1 MALFIRDEEVDALA
15 GELKEVL
22 KAPSKKDAVKTAL
35 QNELQRARRERTFS
49 ERIKRAQ
56 AMADAM
62 GPSDP
67 NFDMKKFTDEMWG
80 DI

>member
-1 MALFIRDEEVDALA
+1 MALFIRDETVVALA
-15 GELKEVL
+15 DELKEAL
-22 KAPSKKDAVKTAL
+22 KAPSKKEAVRTAL
-35 QNELQRARRERTFS
+35 EIALKETRRKRPFS

-56 AMADAM
+56 ALADAM

-67 NFDMKKFTDEMWG
+67 DFDMKKFMDEMWG

>member
-1 MALFIRDEEVDALA
+1 MALFIRDDAVDALA
-15 GELKEVL
+15 DELKQAL
-22 KAPSKKDAVKTAL
+22 NAPSKKDAVRTAL
-35 QNELQRARRERTFS
+35 QHELDRVRRKGSFS

-56 AMADAM
+56 AIADAI

-67 NFDMKKFTDEMWG
+67 DFDMKKFTDEMWG

>member
-1 MALFIRDEEVDALA
+1 MALFIRDETVDALA
-15 GELKEVL
+15 EELKDVL
-22 KAPSKKDAVKTAL
+22 KAPSKKDAVRTAL
-35 QNELQRARRERTFS
+35 QHELQRARRMRPFS

-56 AMADAM
+56 AVADAM

-67 NFDMKKFTDEMWG
+67 DFDMKKYTDEMWG

>member
-1 MALFIRDEEVDALA
+1 MALFIRDETVDALA
-15 GELKEVL
+15 DELKEAL
-22 KAPSKKDAVKTAL
+22 KAPSKKEAVRAAL
-35 QNELQRARRERTFS
+35 EIALKETRRKRPFS

-56 AMADAM
+56 ALADAM

-67 NFDMKKFTDEMWG
+67 DFDMKKFMDEMWG

>member
-1 MALFIRDEEVDALA
+1 MALFIRDEAVDALA
-15 GELKEVL
+15 EELKEIL
-22 KAPSKKDAVKTAL
+22 KAPSKKEAVKTAL
-35 QNELQRARRERTFS
+35 QHELQRARRERPFS

-67 NFDMKKFTDEMWG
+67 NFDMKKFMDEMWD